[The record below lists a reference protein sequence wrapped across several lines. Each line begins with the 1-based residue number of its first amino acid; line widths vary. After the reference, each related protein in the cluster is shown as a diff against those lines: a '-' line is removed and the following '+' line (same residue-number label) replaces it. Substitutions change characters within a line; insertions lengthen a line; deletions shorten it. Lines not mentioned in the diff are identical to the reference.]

1 MPPAPGQNRIFRSGE
16 ELGQGPLLLH
26 GLDHVGHLGLVSHQ
40 DHAAQPAAGEVVPL
54 QIALDVVPDLYG
66 LIGGAGD
73 LARVAQGEELGVHAV
88 EGQDGRDGL

>member
-73 LARVAQGEELGVHAV
+73 LAGSPREKSSVSMPWKARMGEMVL
-88 EGQDGRDGL
+88 